1 MDISE
6 ILTVRKNK
14 TTREFQP
21 LKNFIKTSDNH
32 KICLEYI
39 SNSMIENT
47 EVKKI
52 IANSLLI
59 NQVTNIE
66 VYCKDMLDAFFKIC
80 DPNITKK
87 TLKEIHK
94 DKYDIDDL
102 VFLYENSI
110 HPIELIA
117 FNQSFQNLSTIN
129 HIFSK
134 ILKVNVLEDMK
145 STNFRYKDDEKEFD
159 FKDDKIYSETE
170 SLFKI
175 RHELV
180 HNPSYNY
187 YFDIKSITDKLNY
200 SSTFIYA
207 LDLILIINFEK
218 TNNFTANTAVSDQVH
233 FNRLFKRL
241 K

>member
-1 MDISE
+1 MDILE

-87 TLKEIHK
+87 H
-94 DKYDIDDL
+94 
-102 VFLYENSI
+102 
-110 HPIELIA
+110 
-117 FNQSFQNLSTIN
+117 
-129 HIFSK
+129 
-134 ILKVNVLEDMK
+134 
-145 STNFRYKDDEKEFD
+145 
-159 FKDDKIYSETE
+159 
-170 SLFKI
+170 
-175 RHELV
+175 
-180 HNPSYNY
+180 
-187 YFDIKSITDKLNY
+187 
-200 SSTFIYA
+200 
-207 LDLILIINFEK
+207 
-218 TNNFTANTAVSDQVH
+218 
-233 FNRLFKRL
+233 
-241 K
+241 